1 VFVAV
6 GEVSYENLSRCA
18 ARLNCWS
25 FSVEDLTIGVR
36 LIFQS
41 ALRNP
46 KSATGKEMV
55 ELTERGMMI
64 AGVHLG

>member
-1 VFVAV
+1 
-6 GEVSYENLSRCA
+6 
-18 ARLNCWS
+18 
-25 FSVEDLTIGVR
+25 VR

-46 KSATGKEMV
+46 KSAIGKEMV

-64 AGVHLG
+64 AGVYLG